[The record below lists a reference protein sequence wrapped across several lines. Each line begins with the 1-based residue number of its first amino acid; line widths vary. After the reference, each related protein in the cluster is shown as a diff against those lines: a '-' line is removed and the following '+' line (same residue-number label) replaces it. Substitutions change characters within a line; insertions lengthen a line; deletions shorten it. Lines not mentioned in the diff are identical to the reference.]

1 MSTTCG
7 CLKWQ
12 LVLAKYIWKSASY
25 PHFCSSVWMVLV
37 MSQYQ
42 LQISLGTLGK
52 FICVSV
58 LKLVRWT
65 PACMNAWMAIWDW
78 FMKGN
83 FAIRCLSTWALKLVW
98 LVCGCWYCKTHSLGH
113 FISCGTGVVIMC
125 GTLCLVT
132 VNNNENLSRLPRHLL
147 VLSCQLPVSYGSCYV
162 LWPLFRQFTIHLLI
176 SALLEQQNTVD
187 LGSL

>member
-1 MSTTCG
+1 MG
-7 CLKWQ
+7 
-12 LVLAKYIWKSASY
+12 
-25 PHFCSSVWMVLV
+25 LV
-37 MSQYQ
+37 MFHFQ

-98 LVCGCWYCKTHSLGH
+98 LVCGSWSCKTHPLGH
-113 FISCGTGVVIMC
+113 FISCGTGVVIMF

-132 VNNNENLSRLPRHLL
+132 DNNNENPSRLLRHPS
-147 VLSCQLPVSYGSCYV
+147 VLSCQLLASYGSCYV
-162 LWPLFRQFTIHLLI
+162 LLPLFIHLLI

-187 LGSL
+187 LRSL

>member
-1 MSTTCG
+1 MTA
-7 CLKWQ
+7 CLSQ
-12 LVLAKYIWKSASY
+12 RYIWKSASY
-25 PHFCSSVWMVLV
+25 LHFGSSVGMGLV
-37 MSQYQ
+37 MFHFQ

-98 LVCGCWYCKTHSLGH
+98 LVCGSWSCKTHPLGH
-113 FISCGTGVVIMC
+113 FISCGTGVVIMF

-132 VNNNENLSRLPRHLL
+132 DILKILLDSQDINWSR
-147 VLSCQLPVSYGSCYV
+147 SCQLPTSYGSWYIT
-162 LWPLFRQFTIHLLI
+162 LQFAIQILI
-176 SALLEQQNTVD
+176 SILLYYCNA
-187 LGSL
+187 